1 MEVVGIIG
9 IARRGGGR
17 SAQPIRRR
25 TRALG
30 LLATASALL
39 LLSLVA
45 PGAAHA
51 DPGDEPPALDA
62 PAAPT
67 ITSPVSGEFLGS
79 GSAVVT
85 GTKAAGSEVQILAG
99 SSRTSVCTVKS
110 ADTAFSC
117 PVSRLPSGPSISLSA
132 VQLLDGSPK
141 AESTPVIV
149 DILAEPTIAGSS
161 PQLTSGLVQGGGYP
175 GATITLGIGGG
186 TTWSFP
192 SGPDGTW
199 AYVLPR
205 GLGSGTFTVTATQ
218 STSFSH
224 GRQSGPSAPRQ
235 VILDVDPPA
244 APLFRSPAPGST
256 IGPTGTVYSGSGE
269 DQATV
274 EVFAVTASGSDVGLC
289 SAVVAHG
296 QWSCT
301 GAELPAGAATVT
313 AYQRDAAGNVGAGSP
328 PLDVRVQAPATT
340 SPTPAPSPSDRD
352 EPVPAPVVP
361 VIPPSATPAPSSP
374 SPAAPSTEDDAEGS
388 HGWLHA
394 TPFTSGVPSALVAAD
409 LSWLRAL
416 LLAAVAV
423 LLLLIPARMLAT
435 TIGARRVPHTALALT
450 GRNRVPTHDDH
461 APDLASPGSVATT
474 IVVVMAA
481 GGIVLFANP
490 VHGQPEYLRVFL
502 ASMTAIALLNLV
514 AARLPKLL
522 APRLAHDTARIALSP
537 RFLLTVA
544 AVALFSRVL
553 DLQPAL
559 LFGVV
564 CTVTAVSGTRS
575 SRGILALLRVGVVFA
590 FGLAAWLASTLLGV
604 PTGVAA
610 TAVTEVANIAAMAG
624 VGSAAI
630 LLVPLGRLDG
640 RALLNWSR
648 AAWSASAVVVLTV
661 LFALLAPVVDLWQ
674 ESGEALV
681 GLLAVVGFG
690 SLGFSLWL
698 WRRVIQPGLTN

>member
-1 MEVVGIIG
+1 MGITG

-17 SAQPIRRR
+17 SAQPIWRR
-25 TRALG
+25 THALA
-30 LLATASALL
+30 LIATASALL

-45 PGAAHA
+45 PAAAHA

-62 PAAPT
+62 PAAPV
-67 ITSPVSGEFLGS
+67 IASPVSGEFIGS

-110 ADTAFSC
+110 ADTSFSC
-117 PVSRLPSGPSISLSA
+117 PVTRLPSGPAITLAA

-141 AESTPVIV
+141 VESAPVV
-149 DILAEPTIAGSS
+149 LDILAEPTIAGSS
-161 PQLTSGLVQGGGYP
+161 PQLSSGLVQGGGYP

-192 SGPDGTW
+192 AGSDGTW

-205 GLGSGTFTVTATQ
+205 GLGSGTFTLTATQ

-224 GRQSGPSAPRQ
+224 GRQSGSSAARQ
-235 VILDVDPPA
+235 VILDIDPPA
-244 APLFRSPAPGST
+244 APRFTSPAPGST
-256 IGPTGTVYSGSGE
+256 VDPTGTVFSGSGE
-269 DQATV
+269 DQAVV
-274 EVFAVTASGSDVGLC
+274 EVFAVTGSGSDVGLC
-289 SAVVAHG
+289 SAVVSLG

-301 GAELPAGAATVT
+301 GAELPAGVATVT
-313 AYQRDAAGNVGAGSP
+313 AYQRDAAGNVGAGSA
-328 PLDVRVQAPATT
+328 PLEIRVHAPATAAP
-340 SPTPAPSPSDRD
+340 STPAPSPSDRD
-352 EPVPAPVVP
+352 EAVPAPVVP
-361 VIPPSATPAPSSP
+361 VVPPSAPPAPSSP
-374 SPAAPSTEDDAEGS
+374 APAAPDTEDDGPGS
-388 HGWLHA
+388 HGWVHA

-450 GRNRVPTHDDH
+450 GRNRVPTHDDR
-461 APDLASPGSVATT
+461 APDLASPGSVAST

-514 AARLPKLL
+514 AVRLPKLL
-522 APRLAHDTARIALSP
+522 APRLAHDSARIALSP

-544 AVALFSRVL
+544 AVALLSRVL

-564 CTVTAVSGTRS
+564 CTVTALSGTRS
-575 SRGILALLRVGVVFA
+575 ARGILALLRIGVVFA

-640 RALLNWSR
+640 RALLAWSW

-698 WRRVIQPGLTN
+698 WRRVIQPGLTPN